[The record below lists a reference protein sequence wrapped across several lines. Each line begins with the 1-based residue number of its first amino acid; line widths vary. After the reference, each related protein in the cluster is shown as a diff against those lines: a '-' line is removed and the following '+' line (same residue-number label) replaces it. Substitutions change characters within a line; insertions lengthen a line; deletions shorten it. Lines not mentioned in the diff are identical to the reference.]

1 MRKKIV
7 RIFIS
12 STFEDMKRERT
23 ILQERVYPY
32 LVNTYTPQGWQIELV
47 DLRWGISREA
57 GVMQKTMRIC
67 LEELHRCQQV
77 SPRPNFL
84 ILHGQRYGWRPLPE
98 IIPYEEWMQV
108 LSFAET
114 YESSDVNIRQ
124 LLEKWYIKD
133 ENNIPC
139 CMELA
144 PRTGVY
150 AYDYDEYSRTVE
162 WPLVQFFMFVG
173 QHPDFKG
180 ERSKY
185 TASAT
190 EQEILA
196 GALNENVSKN
206 QVVAYFRNIT
216 DVSCYPEK
224 NSSFIDSSD
233 AGYASEAL
241 KRLKKAIIDKLDND
255 SWVECECRF
264 DKLISGFYD
273 DRIEDDLRNLLV
285 RVIDNEMADYE
296 LNRISNLEEVL
307 DRHKLFAKDRVFNF
321 QGRNK
326 ELDIILNETYGKFI
340 LLAGN
345 SGTGKS
351 ALMSKAVEMSA
362 SAGNE
367 SRIVI
372 FRSVGIGNISTGHH
386 LITSIMDE
394 LSVYGIH
401 MNMEFNIFSA
411 EDVVSSFS
419 SFLQNYSGE
428 KKIIL
433 FIDALDQLHSKD
445 ILLQT
450 QWIPSVI
457 SDKVKLVVSIIAGY
471 ADFTSANP
479 VTLTLGGLETGH
491 DSRRIFNSILEESMK
506 LSGRKLTIIQED
518 VVYNA
523 YCSGGCIPLFLK
535 IVSNVASRWRHND
548 IIEQGEFYSEKLLPD
563 GTRHITLPD
572 NVETLVSCLM
582 GILAKPEN
590 FGMIVRKA
598 FSYMLLTRR
607 GVSDAELISMLSLDK
622 EFMENFRRESFHE
635 FKAVVTKFPPI
646 IWTRFYYEIKPYLV
660 TKSVLGG
667 NVLGFY
673 HRLIENAV
681 TGFLDN
687 IDRKSVAEVI
697 SHHFASLYKNMD
709 ARTLEELPAS
719 LIKSGNTAEL
729 FKVLTDIDFIHSKVT
744 KGLLF
749 DLLDD
754 YRHAI
759 RMMDK
764 NIESASGTSDISL
777 GALSGMSSAELVK
790 VDDFVNNLYY
800 RNVMSVLFKF
810 VMRDTYMFLDF
821 APLYRYWT
829 LQHIGNALHNPVL
842 RGIYDKYI
850 SSHFNTDFEL
860 YLRVNNTENNSD
872 RAILEKLQGHDWCVR
887 NICTSSDYT
896 RAVSVSDDRSCIVWN
911 IPAGTQVKRFRF
923 HSDKV
928 AYVASDNTCSMI
940 ISATEY
946 GEVFLWNS
954 HNGNIYRSFAGK
966 YSRINSVD
974 ISCDGKFFMISGENN
989 GCILDIYT
997 TYMENQPIHECAHYR
1012 ISASC
1017 FARHSNKA
1025 YFVADGHLVCLDCQ
1039 NGRRILLKEN
1049 MFAHDA
1055 EIKKISLSDN
1065 DSVIS
1070 ILCNSRVFVYS
1081 LVSMDSLMTISLDD
1095 VCILDFDSDSGSD
1108 RFVLAAGNNRIY
1120 VWNTADGCVEGV
1132 LTGHSKDITS
1142 VHVSDDGEK
1151 VISTSRDRR
1160 CIVWNPFAAVRIND
1174 MDAGFGSC
1182 VYMSKPL
1189 PDGTVYAGSDSD
1201 FLQKLN
1207 DSGKRTVVEDLKI
1220 DSVFA
1225 LDVSSDGNVL
1235 AWSNGDR
1242 VCWMYN
1248 LQTGKQTRILE
1259 GVYDTLINSIRFSYS
1274 GRYIISNAVDKNGG
1288 SYGYVHAVT
1297 DSSTGEDIALFTEND
1312 LHVIHPWGTIAP
1324 EDKVDTQCGV
1334 HPVTGRY
1341 ICSSIDMAPDKNK
1354 YFVMHINSA
1363 YATSVSPDGT
1373 LMAVACRDNTVVVYD
1388 IATGH
1393 VYKHLG
1399 ANGNGHTNEVKA
1411 VVFMPDGK
1419 SLVSGSWD
1427 NSCIL
1432 WNLQAG
1438 EGEELVRRFTGH
1450 TRGVYALDVT
1460 PDGKTFISGA
1470 RDRSCIIWDV
1480 DGDIRN
1486 VYTADSACNSV
1497 YFMKNGFIAGF
1508 DSGDIILAKN
1518 TLGTVLKSSPFV
1530 TIGRVWKSDENEYD
1544 DFSYVCP
1551 YCGHRVYDV
1560 SKQVDHIMKIKSEY
1574 GNTCHPAI
1582 DLPDKV
1588 WNGSILNMVT
1598 PCCGKNIRINPFLNE
1613 DLFRKY

>member
-719 LIKSGNTAEL
+719 LIKSGNSCDL
-729 FKVLTDIDFIHSKVT
+729 FRVLTDVDFIQSKAA

-749 DLLDD
+749 DLLEDF
-754 YRHAI
+754 RHAI
-759 RMMDK
+759 RMIDRNIKATSGVSGIQMDK
-764 NIESASGTSDISL
+764 IS
-777 GALSGMSSAELVK
+777 ELPYSE
-790 VDDFVNNLYY
+790 VDKINGYVNNLYY
-800 RNVMSVLFKF
+800 RNVLTALLKF

-821 APLYRYWT
+821 AHLYRYWT
-829 LQHIGNALHNPVL
+829 LQHMGNTRTDPIL
-842 RGIYDKYI
+842 RKIYDKYI
-850 SSHFNTDFEL
+850 SCHFNTDFEL
-860 YLRVNNTENNSD
+860 YLRINGAENKSD
-872 RAILEKLQGHDWCVR
+872 NAVLEKLQGHDWCVR
-887 NICTSSDYT
+887 DICISSDYT

-911 IPAGTQVKRFRF
+911 IPAGTQDKRFRL
-923 HSDKV
+923 HSEKV
-928 AYVASDNTCSMI
+928 AYAAADDICNIVL
-940 ISATEY
+940 SATEQ
-946 GEVFLWNS
+946 GEAFLWDT
-954 HNGNIYRSFAGK
+954 HNGNIIRLFQG
-966 YSRINSVD
+966 YSRITSVG
-974 ISCDGKFFMISGENN
+974 ISYDGKFFMISGEKDR
-989 GCILDIYT
+989 CVMDIYT
-997 TYMENQPIHECAHYR
+997 SYNENQLFSVSCYR
-1012 ISASC
+1012 HISASC
-1017 FARHSNKA
+1017 FARHSHKV
-1025 YFVADGHLVCLDCQ
+1025 YFVADGHLVCLDCESNQ
-1039 NGRRILLKEN
+1039 TEYVKEN
-1049 MFAHDA
+1049 LFEYNAD
-1055 EIKKISLSDN
+1055 IRKITLSEN
-1065 DSVIS
+1065 DSIIS
-1070 ILCNSRVFVYS
+1070 VLYDYRVSVYS
-1081 LVSMDSLMTISLDD
+1081 LASMDCLMTISLDKAR
-1095 VCILDFDSDSGSD
+1095 IIDFDSDAISARFALAADDNKIYIWNVSD
-1108 RFVLAAGNNRIY
+1108 RCI
-1120 VWNTADGCVEGV
+1120 EGV
-1132 LTGHSKDITS
+1132 LIGHSKDITS
-1142 VHVSDDGEK
+1142 VRISDDGGK
-1151 VISTSRDRR
+1151 VISVSRDRR
-1160 CIVWNPFAAVRIND
+1160 CILWNSYAAVQIND
-1174 MDAGFGSC
+1174 MNAGFGSC
-1182 VYMSKPL
+1182 VYMSRPL
-1189 PDGTVYAGSDSD
+1189 SDGTVYAGSDSD
-1201 FLQKLN
+1201 YLQKWN
-1207 DSGKRTVVEDLKI
+1207 DSGDMSVVEDLKI
-1220 DSVFA
+1220 DAVFA
-1225 LDVSSDGNVL
+1225 LDVSADGKVL

-1248 LQTGKQTRILE
+1248 QYTGKLTRILK
-1259 GVYDTLINSIRFSYS
+1259 GVYDTLVNSIRFSYS
-1274 GRYIISNAVDKNGG
+1274 GRYIISNAIDKNGG
-1288 SYGYVHAVT
+1288 SYGYVLAVT
-1297 DSSTGEDIALFTEND
+1297 DGSTGENILMYTEKD
-1312 LHVIHPWGTIAP
+1312 LHVTHPWGTIQP
-1324 EDKVDTQCGV
+1324 EDNIDTKSGV

-1341 ICSSIDMAPDKNK
+1341 VFSSIDMVPDNNK

-1373 LMAVACRDNTVVVYD
+1373 LMAVACRDNTIVVYD
-1388 IATGH
+1388 MATGH
-1393 VYKHLG
+1393 IFKHLG
-1399 ANGNGHTNEVKA
+1399 SMGNGHSNEVKA
-1411 VVFMPDGK
+1411 VAFMPDGK

-1432 WNLQAG
+1432 WDLLAKD
-1438 EGEELVRRFTGH
+1438 GEEMVRRFTGH
-1450 TRGVYALDVT
+1450 TRGVYALDVA

-1480 DGDIRN
+1480 DGGIRN

-1497 YFMKNGFIAGF
+1497 YFLKNGFIAGF
-1508 DSGDIILAKN
+1508 DSGDVVVTEN
-1518 TLGTVLKSSPFV
+1518 TLGTVLKSAPV
-1530 TIGRVWKSDENEYD
+1530 ITIGRIWKYDTNEYD
-1544 DFSYVCP
+1544 EFSYVCP
-1551 YCGHRVYDV
+1551 HCGHRVYDV
-1560 SKQVDHIMKIKSEY
+1560 SKQVDYITKIRSEY
-1574 GNTCHPAI
+1574 GNPFHPALE
-1582 DLPDKV
+1582 LPEKV
-1588 WNGSILNMVT
+1588 WNDNLLNIQT
-1598 PCCGKNIRINPFLNE
+1598 PCCGKNVRINPYVNE
-1613 DLFRKY
+1613 DLFKKC